1 MSKIKLT
8 GGTSGFTELQA
19 ASVAGNNTI
28 TLPANSSSLIAADGS
43 GTAQVSAGITA
54 VGIVTSVGGFDGDVT
69 GNITGDVT
77 GDLTGNVT
85 GNVTGNLTGN
95 ATNLSGTP
103 GVDVGL
109 TTVTGLD
116 GVAYV
121 AITTTAT
128 SKTIVN
134 REYVTAVGVGTTA
147 GITITLPASPTVGH
161 EVGVAIAGTF
171 TDTVIA
177 RNSSKIMALDEDMTL
192 DRAYIAVQFVYVD
205 STVGWRFF

>member
-28 TLPANSSSLIAADGS
+28 TLPANANSLVAVDGA
-43 GTAQVSAGITA
+43 GTALVSAGISA
-54 VGIVTSVGGFDGDVT
+54 VGIVTAGGFE
-69 GNITGDVT
+69 GNI
-77 GDLTGNVT
+77 TGNVT
-85 GNVTGNLTGN
+85 GNVTGN
-95 ATNLSGTP
+95 ATNLSGAP

-116 GVAYV
+116 GVAFV

-147 GITITLPASPTVGH
+147 DITITLPASPTVGH

-171 TDTVIA
+171 TDTIIA
-177 RNSSKIMALDEDMTL
+177 RNGSKIMGLEEDMTL
-192 DRAYIAVQFVYVD
+192 DRAYISVQFVYVD
-205 STVGWRFF
+205 TTVGWRFF

>member
-28 TLPANSSSLIAADGS
+28 TLPANASSLIAADGS

-77 GDLTGNVT
+77 GDLTGNV
-85 GNVTGNLTGN
+85 TGN

>member
-28 TLPANSSSLIAADGS
+28 TLPANASALIAADGS

-77 GDLTGNVT
+77 GDLTGNV
-85 GNVTGNLTGN
+85 TGN